1 MNQIHIT
8 FDKLMLSNQN
18 KTNLLSTVIPNL
30 SEAAFYY
37 HFTLNVQPQS
47 SGN

>member
-1 MNQIHIT
+1 MNQIQILLN
-8 FDKLMLSNQN
+8 KLMLSNQN

-47 SGN
+47 SAN